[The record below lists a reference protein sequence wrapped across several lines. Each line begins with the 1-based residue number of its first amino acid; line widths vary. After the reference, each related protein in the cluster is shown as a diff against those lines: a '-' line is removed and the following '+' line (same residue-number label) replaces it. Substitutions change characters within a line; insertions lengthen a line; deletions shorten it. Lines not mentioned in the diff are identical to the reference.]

1 MKALTVEDCA
11 KNLENIDVPRQHRWQ
26 IPPIGA
32 VPPDCGLCSHFDG
45 AAEYALNALHRKAAS
60 PAYCMVL
67 VGRSPGVTVEH
78 WSETCQSLQE
88 RCDGWTIVDGACHK
102 RCEIGCW
109 SQGIHSQLCLFKP
122 PMPPFRP
129 PPPPPPPSAQPSPP
143 PPSLPPL
150 QPPPHSPPPP
160 FHPPPSPPPPPPPP
174 PLLPPPSY
182 PPPVSPP
189 LLQLVLAAG
198 GGSVVPG
205 VLLVCVGAVAGR
217 VLHRAPH
224 LRHRLTRLA
233 ASALASVLTSAWQA
247 STAAF
252 SRGVD
257 RLPLLAAIIRRRRG
271 YSRAAAAADD
281 RLHAHREVDEAEH
294 EGAWA
299 NASALGGG
307 DACSREFFVR
317 AYAEGY
323 AYAKLE
329 LEKTNME
336 MTAVIRSVSDGDGDG
351 DGPRP
356 ATFTATP
363 GLSST
368 RGPSDATVISAQQEA
383 GVEQSV
389 GLGSKK
395 AKPKKGRARAVATAH
410 SVCSPGRAGAR
421 PRPPI
426 SIASMDV

>member
-1 MKALTVEDCA
+1 
-11 KNLENIDVPRQHRWQ
+11 
-26 IPPIGA
+26 
-32 VPPDCGLCSHFDG
+32 
-45 AAEYALNALHRKAAS
+45 
-60 PAYCMVL
+60 
-67 VGRSPGVTVEH
+67 
-78 WSETCQSLQE
+78 
-88 RCDGWTIVDGACHK
+88 
-102 RCEIGCW
+102 
-109 SQGIHSQLCLFKP
+109 
-122 PMPPFRP
+122 
-129 PPPPPPPSAQPSPP
+129 
-143 PPSLPPL
+143 
-150 QPPPHSPPPP
+150 
-160 FHPPPSPPPPPPPP
+160 
-174 PLLPPPSY
+174 
-182 PPPVSPP
+182 
-189 LLQLVLAAG
+189 
-198 GGSVVPG
+198 
-205 VLLVCVGAVAGR
+205 
-217 VLHRAPH
+217 
-224 LRHRLTRLA
+224 
-233 ASALASVLTSAWQA
+233 
-247 STAAF
+247 
-252 SRGVD
+252 VD

-395 AKPKKGRARAVATAH
+395 AKPKKGRARAVATTAH

>member
-1 MKALTVEDCA
+1 
-11 KNLENIDVPRQHRWQ
+11 
-26 IPPIGA
+26 
-32 VPPDCGLCSHFDG
+32 
-45 AAEYALNALHRKAAS
+45 
-60 PAYCMVL
+60 
-67 VGRSPGVTVEH
+67 
-78 WSETCQSLQE
+78 
-88 RCDGWTIVDGACHK
+88 
-102 RCEIGCW
+102 
-109 SQGIHSQLCLFKP
+109 
-122 PMPPFRP
+122 
-129 PPPPPPPSAQPSPP
+129 
-143 PPSLPPL
+143 
-150 QPPPHSPPPP
+150 
-160 FHPPPSPPPPPPPP
+160 
-174 PLLPPPSY
+174 
-182 PPPVSPP
+182 
-189 LLQLVLAAG
+189 
-198 GGSVVPG
+198 
-205 VLLVCVGAVAGR
+205 
-217 VLHRAPH
+217 
-224 LRHRLTRLA
+224 
-233 ASALASVLTSAWQA
+233 
-247 STAAF
+247 
-252 SRGVD
+252 VD

-329 LEKTNME
+329 LEKTME
-336 MTAVIRSVSDGDGDG
+336 MTAVIRSVSDGDADG

-368 RGPSDATVISAQQEA
+368 RGPSVEAKVISAQQET

-389 GLGSKK
+389 ELGSKK
-395 AKPKKGRARAVATAH
+395 AKPQKGRRAVAADH
-410 SVCSPGRAGAR
+410 SACSSGRAGAR